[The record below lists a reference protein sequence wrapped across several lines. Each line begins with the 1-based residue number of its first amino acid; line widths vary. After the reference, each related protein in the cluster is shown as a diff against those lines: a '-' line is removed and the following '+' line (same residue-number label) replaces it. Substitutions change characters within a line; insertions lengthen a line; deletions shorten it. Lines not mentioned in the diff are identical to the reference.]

1 MTDGAAPMTAWPA
14 DYAEAFAR
22 DPGGLALLPLAV
34 WWLVV
39 LGWVVTTDRL
49 GQDAVTRRL
58 NPGLWGMLLAFP
70 FLAMAILAWWIPVFW
85 FGLLLMLTAWWGP
98 MLAYSRVRNRSV
110 SAGESILTPAHARRL
125 LSQGLG
131 RFGIE
136 LPESGAETMSLL
148 PAVTLAA
155 DPSAA
160 AEEQARR
167 QRAMAEMPGQADAS
181 RLLAEAVAV
190 NASGVLFD
198 LVGDRIA
205 VREEIDGVWH
215 PRRAWVTK
223 RERMKRFEQCVEAD
237 PLARPQADAIR
248 DAVIAACG
256 IDPRVPKSRRSGR
269 FGIKI
274 DGKPWVGKVSTR
286 AAGNTEQ
293 VLVRWSPQV
302 PPFKTLA
309 DLGMKDTIAE
319 RLTGLLALEKGLVI
333 VAVPGGS
340 GGSTTF
346 EVALQSADRLVR
358 NFVAIEDAASPH
370 REVQNV
376 KPYRFDA
383 KAGVTPVQA
392 LEKALREY
400 PQVIVAPELAD
411 GQLASALV
419 ASAEAEQFVVVAL
432 QASGAVDGIDR
443 LLQLGVDRQKLAT
456 SLLAVVSQRLLR
468 RLCPKCREERPTPPE
483 LLAKLRAS
491 AATFPHVF
499 TASKEGCRLCHGTG
513 YRGRTGV
520 FEIAG
525 GQTVRMAIAKKVDQ
539 DTLLKAAVKDGM
551 RKLSDASLRLV
562 VDGTTSLE
570 ERQRVFQPAAKPA
583 AAAVKGAKQ

>member
-1 MTDGAAPMTAWPA
+1 MTDGASPMTAWPT
-14 DYAEAFAR
+14 DYTEAFAR
-22 DPGGLALLPLAV
+22 DPGGLAILPLAV
-34 WWLVV
+34 WWIVV

-49 GQDAVTRRL
+49 GQDAVARRF

-70 FLAMAILAWWIPVFW
+70 FLAMALLAWWIPVFPV
-85 FGLLLMLTAWWGP
+85 GLLLMLLAWWGP
-98 MLAYSRVRNRSV
+98 MLAYSRVRNRVV
-110 SAGESILTPAHARRL
+110 SAGESILTPSHARRL
-125 LSQGLG
+125 LAAGLG
-131 RFGIE
+131 RFGVE
-136 LPESGAETMSLL
+136 LPDSGTEAMSLL
-148 PAVTLAA
+148 PAVAIAA
-155 DPSAA
+155 DPSAP
-160 AEEQARR
+160 AEDQARR
-167 QRAMAEMPGQADAS
+167 QRAMSEMPGQADAS
-181 RLLAEAVAV
+181 RLMAEAVAV

-198 LVGDRIA
+198 LAGDTIA

-215 PRRAWVTK
+215 PRRSWITK
-223 RERMKRFEQCVEAD
+223 RERMKRFEQCVEAA
-237 PLARPQADAIR
+237 PLPRPQADGIR

-269 FGIKI
+269 FGLKI

-293 VLVRWSPQV
+293 VLVRWSPQA

-309 DLGMKDTIAE
+309 DLGMKDAIAE
-319 RLTGLLALEKGLVI
+319 RLTGLLALEKGLVV

-346 EVALQSADRLVR
+346 ELALQSADRLVR
-358 NFVAIEDAASPH
+358 NFVAIEDAASPQ
-370 REVQNV
+370 REIQNV
-376 KPYRFDA
+376 KPYRFDV
-383 KAGVTPVQA
+383 KAGVAPAQA
-392 LEKALREY
+392 IEKALREY

-419 ASAEAEQFVVVAL
+419 ACAEAEQLVVVAL
-432 QASGAVDGIDR
+432 QASGAIDGIDR
-443 LLQLGVDRQKLAT
+443 LLQLGVDRQKLAE
-456 SLLAVVSQRLLR
+456 SLLAVVSQRLVR
-468 RLCPKCREERPTPPE
+468 KLCPKCREERPTPPE

-491 AATFPHVF
+491 AETFPHVF
-499 TASKEGCRLCHGTG
+499 AASKEGCRLCHGTG

-525 GQTVRMAIAKKVDQ
+525 GQTVRLAIVKKVDR

-551 RKLSDASLRLV
+551 RKLSEAAMRLV

-570 ERQRVFQPAAKPA
+570 ELQRVFKPSAKPA
-583 AAAVKGAKQ
+583 AAAVKGAKP